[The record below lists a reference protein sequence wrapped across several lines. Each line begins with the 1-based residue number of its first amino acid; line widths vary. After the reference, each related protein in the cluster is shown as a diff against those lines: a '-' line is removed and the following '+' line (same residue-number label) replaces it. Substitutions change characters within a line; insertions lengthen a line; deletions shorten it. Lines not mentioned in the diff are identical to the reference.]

1 MLRTEY
7 FDSFGIR
14 LPTGDE
20 INKLV
25 GAVKRLATG
34 WQAEYERAV
43 DGTVLRLYLIKDR
56 KVRHRLD
63 FDLKKGINYGRVIW
77 AVRRAMEEENLT
89 PTEGYPY
96 KVSKFSS
103 KKGHASSRA

>member
-7 FDSFGIR
+7 FDSFGAR

-25 GAVKRLATG
+25 GVVKRLALG
-34 WQAEYERAV
+34 WHVEHERAV
-43 DGTVLRLYLIKDR
+43 GGAVLRLYLIKGKR
-56 KVRHRLD
+56 VKHRLD
-63 FDLKKGINYGRVIW
+63 FDLKDGINYGLVVW
-77 AVRRAMEEENLT
+77 AVRKAMEEENPT

-103 KKGHASSRA
+103 QKGHASSRA